1 MEKRWIVYLAAVS
14 VCVVFYWAY
23 REWFSWFAL
32 MGVLCFPVAA
42 LLMSLPAMI
51 GLKLKTDC
59 PTHLTAGQ
67 KHTIRLISH
76 SALPAPPA
84 RSRIA
89 VTRVT
94 TGETWMLKEGDALPA
109 DHCGQLICRPE
120 KARVYDYLGLMW
132 LESQHKATTSVIV
145 RPVAVPVRTMPQL
158 QRYVAASW
166 RPKAGGGFSEMHE
179 LRLYRPGDK
188 LNQVHWKLSA
198 KTGKFIVREP
208 MEPEKSKVL
217 LNMELRGTARELD
230 LKFGRLLWMSRHL
243 LETGLAHEIR
253 ALTGRGIQVHR
264 VTDESTLLKAIDAL
278 LCCPAA
284 ADQAVMEPAA
294 ASWQYEIGG
303 GADEA

>member
-1 MEKRWIVYLAAVS
+1 MKQRWIVYLAAVS
-14 VCVVFYWAY
+14 VCIVFYWAY

-51 GLKLKTDC
+51 NLKLKTDC

-67 KHTIRLISH
+67 KHILRLVSR
-76 SALPAPPA
+76 SALPAPPV

-94 TGETWMLKEGDALPA
+94 TGEKWLLKEGDALPA

-120 KARVYDYLGLMW
+120 KAKVFDYLGLMW
-132 LESQHKATTSVIV
+132 LDVAHKAAASTVV
-145 RPVAVPVRTMPQL
+145 RPESVPMRALPEL

-166 RPKAGGGFSEMHE
+166 RPKAGGGFSEHHE
-179 LRLYRPGDK
+179 MRLYRPGDK

-208 MEPEKSKVL
+208 MEPEKSRVL
-217 LNMELRGTARELD
+217 LNMVLRGTAQELD
-230 LKFGRLLWMSRHL
+230 VKFGRLLWLSRHL
-243 LETGLAHEIR
+243 LESGLVHEIR
-253 ALTGRGIQVHR
+253 ALTGRGTEVHR
-264 VTDESTLLKAIDAL
+264 VTDENTLLKAIDTL

-284 ADQAVMEPAA
+284 ADQAVLESVA

-303 GADEA
+303 GTDEA